1 MRGNR
6 SRWLAVSTV
15 VVGLALGAGVAR
27 GQSSESAPLAVELAQ
42 LMAEADLGAIAA
54 KDPSGEERFVA
65 ALYFGGRQLL
75 AVAADYSAP
84 DLLQNRII
92 AGDYR
97 DVYVDLNSASSPE
110 TKFFVGDFGANGLRR
125 SPDSGAAADR
135 YNRAGRA
142 VSFDGDWSRQQ
153 MSEAEY
159 GEVFADADRDFASLL
174 SLLIAQ
180 IRES

>member
-6 SRWLAVSTV
+6 SRWLVVSTV

-27 GQSSESAPLAVELAQ
+27 GQNSESASLAIELAR
-42 LMAEADLGAIAA
+42 LMDEADLGAIAA

-75 AVAADYSAP
+75 AVAADYAVP
-84 DLLQNRII
+84 ELLQNKII

-110 TKFFVGDFGANGLRR
+110 TKFFVDDFGANGLQR
-125 SPDSGAAADR
+125 SPGGDAPADR
-135 YNRAGRA
+135 YNRAGQA
-142 VSFDGDWSRQQ
+142 VIFDGDWSRQQ

-159 GEVFADADRDFASLL
+159 GEVFTATDREFASLL

>member
-6 SRWLAVSTV
+6 SRWLAVSIV
-15 VVGLALGAGVAR
+15 VMALALGAGVAR
-27 GQSSESAPLAVELAQ
+27 GQSSESAPLAVELAR
-42 LMAEADLGAIAA
+42 LMDEADLGAIAA

-75 AVAADYSAP
+75 AVAADYAAP
-84 DLLQNRII
+84 ELLQNKII

-110 TKFFVGDFGANGLRR
+110 TKFFVDDFGANGLQR
-125 SPDSGAAADR
+125 SPAADAPADR
-135 YNRAGRA
+135 YNRAGQA
-142 VSFDGDWSRQQ
+142 VMFDGDWSRQQ

-159 GEVFADADRDFASLL
+159 GEVFAATDREFASLL